1 MAASNATKPE
11 RMGCASQ
18 NMVSLP
24 SITDLLGRELAAR
37 LLPPPPPPP
46 PPPRLF
52 GPESKP
58 PRSNSLPILSVDH
71 FLLDHSLPC
80 KGPILPPLYNAE
92 DESTSALPAHEQL
105 LTPPPTVR
113 GSSSVCSTD
122 TDVDT
127 DVDAGIG
134 QLRTLLNEP
143 EPKFVAAFDLA
154 QELLHDSAIKP
165 AYDQGWFKPTSPTN
179 KFSKRIEDRIAG
191 KSLDEL
197 VDGFFRRDECREL
210 YGERVSKPRK
220 IAKTAPAGETQGVE
234 ELDPESMA
242 KKKKRQEADEAHRL
256 AENDRRDR
264 HRESQMESHRR
275 CPDLAA
281 ECGTDHAKAEKKTRI
296 QSGKGPGKD
305 DQLWTAIYA
314 HEMAGRV
321 VQSVNDRRRRA
332 EEMVQ
337 LLLQVLIRQ
346 RELLDSPQRRLS
358 HCDSTIDTFL
368 SHPGHVGRK
377 RTRDDME
384 RESRRTWP
392 SL

>member
-18 NMVSLP
+18 NIVSLP

-105 LTPPPTVR
+105 LTPPTTVR

-143 EPKFVAAFDLA
+143 EP
-154 QELLHDSAIKP
+154 
-165 AYDQGWFKPTSPTN
+165 N
-179 KFSKRIEDRIAG
+179 KRIEDRIAG

-281 ECGTDHAKAEKKTRI
+281 ECGTEHAKAEKKTRI